1 MYDIIEVNGLDCADT
16 LRRFNSLAPET
27 FPDLTRIHLEYGY
40 WWLAFDGPEAVAF
53 AGLVSMMPFPGVG
66 YLKRCYVLTDHR
78 GNGLQQKFLKIR
90 EDKARSLG
98 WHLLA
103 SETAIDNVS
112 SARNFRRAGY
122 EQVTPEQPWGN
133 HPSLYWVKRLTA

>member
-1 MYDIIEVNGLDCADT
+1 MYAIIEVNGMECAET
-16 LRRFNSLAPET
+16 IRHFNSLAPET
-27 FPDLTRIHLEYGY
+27 FPALKRRHLSEGF
-40 WWLAFDGPEAVAF
+40 WWFAFYETEAVAF
-53 AGLVSMMPFPGVG
+53 AGLVPMEPFPNVG
-66 YLKRCYVLTDHR
+66 YLKRCYVLSDHR
-78 GNGLQQKFLKIR
+78 GNGLQRQLMKVR

-103 SETAIDNVS
+103 SETVVHNVP
-112 SARNFRRAGY
+112 SARNFRAAGY